1 MRFFQGVLLLV
12 SAISVIGAQTPAP
25 TNRLSQADT
34 SACPSAAVP
43 TSGGAQPTPPRDS
56 ARPPGGGRES
66 SAASENATIILRASA
81 SAREV
86 RFAAQPRIVV
96 RLCGAVTDSVR
107 VVERR
112 NLPDR
117 VQPGTTYRDVYIA
130 VEILGHLNAQCLASR
145 MGVAAQPATSNDP
158 CASVTVRDSAQAR
171 PAAPRRPPQ

>member
-1 MRFFQGVLLLV
+1 MRSLHGILLV
-12 SAISVIGAQTPAP
+12 VGAAAALGAQTPAP

-34 SACPSAAVP
+34 SACASAPAP
-43 TSGGAQPTPPRDS
+43 TAGGAQVTPQRDS
-56 ARPPGGGRES
+56 TRPPVRES
-66 SAASENATIILRASA
+66 TAASENATIILRASA

-112 NLPDR
+112 NLPER
-117 VQPGTTYRDVYIA
+117 IQPGTTYRDVYIA